1 MTNLLTAAE
10 AFAALQKGKTV
21 LCRPAGEMLDFA
33 DLDQFPAS
41 VFGKPGFEFCI
52 KIETIELAGITF
64 TKPLT
69 IDEYEEGRDVFVLTT
84 YSPAI
89 YVVNFKTTALI
100 EAINGGFVQRDA
112 DNAKLQLKALS
123 KALGFE
129 INNDLSVIRL
139 GDEPKKKRGKKE
151 PQVKAEQSQVKEK
164 HSEITST
171 ETQPAIVIT
180 EQTNVTTSED
190 ALLQAEDN
198 LKNIEAALDTA
209 FITTE
214 QPYVSS
220 SEDFL
225 VQPAAEPILKPVT
238 NAQFE
243 ILLDAIRICNSEK
256 ELDSTCANLEKEGF
270 TQEQIDQINL
280 AKQERLTE
288 LDFMEIDAAETAS
301 EKVLSDLGA
310 HEIDEV
316 ATISM
321 PENYES
327 LVQSIHNF
335 HTPDEVNSVIRYTT
349 KWTEEQR
356 KPLLNEIHKRLSEL
370 NQTKQQDD
378 GLSPLIV
385 RLQYAPD
392 LKTLDELEK
401 EIPSR
406 HQDVHK
412 TLWNMAKKRRS
423 QLNAATHEPEYLL
436 EDGL

>member
-1 MTNLLTAAE
+1 MNNLITAAE

-21 LCRPAGEMLDFA
+21 LCRPIGDMLDFS

-69 IDEYEEGRDVFVLTT
+69 IDEYEEGQEVYVIST
-84 YSPAI
+84 YSPTV
-89 YVVNFKTTALI
+89 YVLDFKTNALI
-100 EAINGGFVQRDA
+100 DSINSGFVQRDA
-112 DNAKLQLKALS
+112 EVAK
-123 KALGFE
+123 
-129 INNDLSVIRL
+129 VI
-139 GDEPKKKRGKKE
+139 P
-151 PQVKAEQSQVKEK
+151 
-164 HSEITST
+164 SEVFPADK
-171 ETQPAIVIT
+171 QPAIVIT
-180 EQTNVTTSED
+180 EQTNVTASED
-190 ALLQAEDN
+190 LL
-198 LKNIEAALDTA
+198 T
-209 FITTE
+209 
-214 QPYVSS
+214 
-220 SEDFL
+220 
-225 VQPAAEPILKPVT
+225 PVT
-238 NAQFE
+238 NELNIKPNVNAQFE
-243 ILLDAIRICNSEK
+243 ILLDAIRICQSEK

-280 AKQERLTE
+280 AKQERLIE
-288 LDFMEIDAAETAS
+288 LDFIEMDAADTAS
-301 EKVLSDLGA
+301 EQVFSDLDA
-310 HEIDEV
+310 QANDEV

-327 LVQSIHNF
+327 LVQSIQNF
-335 HTPDEVNSVIRYTT
+335 HTPEEVNSVIRYTT

-356 KPLLNEIHKRLSEL
+356 KPLLNEMHKRLAEL
-370 NQTKQQDD
+370 KQAKQEDD

-385 RLQYAPD
+385 RLQYAAD
-392 LKTLDELEK
+392 LKTLEELEL

-423 QLNAATHEPEYLL
+423 QLNAAAHEPAYLL